1 MARKVVLLVIALVS
15 ASTIVRAQAPAPGR
29 VVGRVATTDG
39 NRPIPGVTVVVIG
52 AGRGAVTDSAGR
64 YTVANVPAGPRRVQ
78 ARRIGFISVTQP
90 VTVPAGD
97 AATLNFSLVSSPIE
111 LQEIKT
117 VGYGTQEARTVTGAV
132 ASVSAEKLKDIPTA
146 DPAKAIQGRIPGVE
160 VVASNNEPGS
170 AMQVRIRGV
179 RSLTASN
186 EPLYVV
192 DGIPISGGIQDFNP
206 QVIESIDVLKDAAA
220 TAIYG
225 SRGANGVIL
234 VTTKKGPAGG
244 GAHSQYSL
252 DTYYGR
258 QSAVR
263 VLQMM
268 DMYQYTRMLQDGAL
282 YNNGAMNGDSSVA
295 KVLAGQSFV
304 NGVPKKLYAYN
315 NGIQTNWFDAVL
327 QNSAQKSFQGALIG
341 STGDT
346 RYNVS
351 GNYFGQGGLIPGQG
365 YNRGAA
371 FASVDR
377 TGGRLRVGLSANV
390 ARANQDIGESGAAF
404 GYTAAM
410 TPFGAIYNYTNPD
423 SAGLYDPRPD
433 DDQLNINPLLE
444 NQSFVRQRTTNRVFG
459 SVFGELQLAEGLSF
473 RTNFG
478 PDLTN
483 VSEGCYN
490 NPWTH
495 GPCANPGANSQNQGA
510 PPQAF
515 LRNAYDFAYTL
526 DNLIQFT
533 RNLGTAHH
541 VELTGLY
548 SIQHDRAYRDS
559 MYASNLPYS
568 TQLWYDLGSGTAG
581 QQLSGTSE
589 WALRSY
595 MGRLNY
601 TLLDRY
607 SVSFTGR
614 ADGSSRLAPG
624 HKWAFFPSVGL
635 AWQIGD
641 EPFMKRFSMID
652 MLKLRGSYGTTGNTS
667 INPYATQGLLTP
679 RIYSFGSTAVRGYRP
694 GSIPNPDLGW
704 EKTDQTDV
712 GLEYAMFGNRVSGS
726 FDAYRANTH
735 DLLLNQAL
743 PVSSGFTQTLQNVG
757 STRNTGVEIGISTV
771 NLENWHGLRWSSD
784 INWNHQKNE
793 ITALQSGTTQ
803 NLLNVWFVGQPINLC
818 NPAACADPQHAVF
831 YDYTSQGVWQFAD
844 TVLMKQLNATGST
857 FKVGQP
863 RVADINGDGKIDAND
878 RSIIGTSYPKWTGS
892 LANRFSYGGWD
903 LSGLITAKWHY
914 TFIDGTPRGMN
925 GRNGNIVMD
934 YWTPTNPTNANPAPQ
949 VPNSGNA
956 WQYQSTMLYTDG
968 SHWRIR
974 NITLGYTAS
983 TGLAQRIGAASLR
996 LYGTAQDPYIHT
1008 SYAGTDPEVFGS
1020 APTVRTLLVGTN
1032 ITW

>member
-1 MARKVVLLVIALVS
+1 MRRWATLLLLGLLMADVAS
-15 ASTIVRAQAPAPGR
+15 AQVAGRIVGR
-29 VVGRVATTDG
+29 VVTTEG
-39 NRPIPGVTVVVIG
+39 AQPIPGVTVVIVG
-52 AGRGAVTDSAGR
+52 TTRGAITDSAGQ
-64 YTVANVPAGPRRVQ
+64 YLLANVPAGAQRLQ
-78 ARRIGFISVTQP
+78 ARRVGFVSATQP
-90 VTVPAGD
+90 VTVASGQV
-97 AATLNFSLVSSPIE
+97 AQANFSLTASPVT
-111 LQEIKT
+111 LQEVRT

-132 ASVSAEKLKDIPTA
+132 ANVSAEKIKDIPTS
-146 DPAKAIQGRIPGVE
+146 DPAKAIQGRLPGVE
-160 VVASNNEPGS
+160 VVASNNEPGT

-206 QVIESIDVLKDAAA
+206 QIIESIDVLKDAAA

-234 VTTKKGPAGG
+234 VTTKKGPLDGKM
-244 GAHSQYSL
+244 HSQYSL

-258 QSAVR
+258 QDAVR
-263 VLQMM
+263 VLNMM
-268 DMYQYTRMLQDGAL
+268 NMQQYVKMLQDGAF
-282 YNNGAMNGDSSVA
+282 YNNGAMNGDTSLA

-304 NGVPKKLYAYN
+304 NGIPKRLYAYN
-315 NGIQTNWFDAVL
+315 NGIETDWFNTVL
-327 QNSAQKSFQGALIG
+327 KNSQQKSFQGTLTG
-341 STGDT
+341 SSPDT
-346 RYNVS
+346 RFTLS

-371 FASVDR
+371 FANLDH
-377 TGGRLRVGLSANV
+377 TGGRLRVGLSANA

-410 TPFGAIYNYTNPD
+410 QPFGAPYNYTNPD

-444 NQSFVRQRTTNRVFG
+444 NRSFVRQRTTNRVFG
-459 SVFGELQLAEGLSF
+459 SAFAELQLLQGLTF

-478 PDLTN
+478 PDFTN
-483 VSEGCYN
+483 LSEGCYN
-490 NPWTH
+490 DPWTH

-526 DNLIQFT
+526 DNLLQFS
-533 RNLGTAHH
+533 RDLGSTQHLEATA
-541 VELTGLY
+541 LY

-559 MYASNLPYS
+559 LYSANLPYN

-581 QQLSGTSE
+581 QQLSNISE
-589 WALRSY
+589 WSLRSY
-595 MGRLNY
+595 MGRINY

-607 SVSFTGR
+607 TISMTGR

-624 HKWAFFPSVGL
+624 HKWAFFPSVGV
-635 AWQIGD
+635 AWQLG
-641 EPFMKRFSMID
+641 EEAFMKRFSAINS
-652 MLKLRGSYGTTGNTS
+652 LKVRGSYGTTGNTS
-667 INPYATQGLLTP
+667 INPYATQGLLSP
-679 RIYSFGSTAVRGYRP
+679 RVYSFGATAVRGYRP
-694 GSIPNPDLGW
+694 GSIPNPDLSW
-704 EKTDQTDV
+704 EKTDQADL
-712 GLEYAMFGNRVSGS
+712 GLEYALFNNRVSGS
-726 FDAYRANTH
+726 IDAYRANTH

-757 STRNTGVEIGISTV
+757 STRNTGLEIGISTV
-771 NLENWHGLRWSSD
+771 NVENWHGLRWSSD

-831 YDYTSQGVWQFAD
+831 YDYTSLGVWQFAD
-844 TVLMKQLNATGST
+844 TALMKQYNATGST

-863 RVADINGDGKIDAND
+863 RIADINGDGKIDAKD
-878 RSIIGTSYPKWTGS
+878 RSVVGTSYPKWTGS
-892 LANRFSYGGWD
+892 FANRFSYGAFD
-903 LSGLITAKWHY
+903 LSALVTAKWHY

-974 NITLGYTAS
+974 NITFGYTADERFAGRLGAS
-983 TGLAQRIGAASLR
+983 SVRI
-996 LYGTAQDPYIHT
+996 YGSAQDPYVHT

-1032 ITW
+1032 IVW